1 MKKIILLLIALITIA
16 PSFAQDNMPQQ
27 WLMRARILQVDQS
40 DVSAFEKAVA
50 KKTEMYNNKEDQP
63 RWITFRI
70 LSGPQAN
77 NYLRM
82 QLTTDVS
89 EFDNEDMKGN
99 AYWEKTVGPL
109 HTSLGNRYWARNNW
123 SSYVPEDPKP
133 QTHRRIIYYNY
144 KDSGEQ
150 DFWRFRGRVKRA
162 MIESGYP
169 SRVSVLVCN
178 SGCNGNV
185 VQVRFHHDG
194 FTGQSSDYG
203 EPLQN
208 MIASY
213 NEIYGDDSYAQ
224 DSAKMAESLEEN
236 GRSIRHHEYLPE
248 LSSNW

>member
-1 MKKIILLLIALITIA
+1 MKKIILLFTALITIA

-27 WLMRARILQVDQS
+27 LLMRARILQVDQS

-123 SSYVPEDPKP
+123 SSYVPEDPQP

-162 MIESGYP
+162 MTESGYP

>member
-50 KKTEMYNNKEDQP
+50 KKTEMYNNKEGQP

-123 SSYVPEDPKP
+123 SSYVPEDPQP

>member
-1 MKKIILLLIALITIA
+1 MKKIILLLTALITIA

-133 QTHRRIIYYNY
+133 QTNRRIIYYNY